1 MERKHPRIC
10 LVSIFFDKA
19 FFIPFSNIRRIIVEI
34 TPESYSIIAADPEL
48 SDELIFEIEKDDVIF
63 YKNQTNPLLRLINY
77 IILNLKIS
85 WSVFQRSR
93 DVDSFLFFM
102 ETGLPLPMI
111 SAKLRKKRILWLLP
125 SSMRKMMAYHPDLLY
140 LFLIPLQLLSYNF
153 ADTIILYSPNL
164 IKEWKLQNYSD
175 KISIAHEQYVNINI
189 FSDTTFLNNRPLL
202 IGYIGRLSEEKGV
215 QNFIRALP
223 QLLSDRKDLLVFI
236 GGDGPLKKAIE
247 IDLMNEGVT
256 ARVDLPGWISQEDLP
271 KYLNK
276 LRLLVLPSYTE
287 GLPNIMLQAMACG
300 TLVLATPVGAII
312 DIIKDKETG
321 FIMENNS
328 PACIAEN
335 IIRALE
341 DPNRE
346 KITMNAKNLVEKEF
360 TFDCTI
366 MQWKR
371 ILTDI

>member
-10 LVSIFFDKA
+10 LVSIFFNKA

-48 SDELIFEIEKDDVIF
+48 SDKLIFEIEKDDVIF
-63 YKNQTNPLLRLINY
+63 YKNQINPLLRVINY

-85 WSVFQRSR
+85 WSVLLRSK

-111 SAKLRKKRILWLLP
+111 VAQLRKKRIIWLLP
-125 SSMRKMMAYHPDLLY
+125 SSMRKMMDYHPDLLY
-140 LFLIPLQLLSYNF
+140 LFLIPLQLFSYNF
-153 ADTIILYSPNL
+153 ADKIIVYSPNL

-175 KISIAHEQYVNINI
+175 KIFIAHEQYINTNI
-189 FSDTTFLNNRPLL
+189 FSITTFLNNRPLL
-202 IGYIGRLSEEKGV
+202 IGYVGRLSEEKGV

-223 QLLSDRKDLLVFI
+223 ELLNDRKDLSVFI
-236 GGDGPLKKAIE
+236 GGDGPLKEAIE
-247 IDLMNEGVT
+247 INLNNEGLT
-256 ARVDLPGWISQEDLP
+256 TRVDLPGWISQEDLP
-271 KYLNK
+271 KYLNN

-300 TLVLATPVGAII
+300 TLVLATPVGAIT

-328 PACIAEN
+328 PVCIVEN
-335 IIRALE
+335 ITRALE

-346 KITMNAKNLVEKEF
+346 KIAMNAKNMVEKEF
-360 TFDCTI
+360 SFDCTV

-371 ILTDI
+371 ILNEL

>member
-1 MERKHPRIC
+1 MDRKHQKIC
-10 LVSIFFDKA
+10 LVSFFFHKA
-19 FFIPFSNIRRIIVEI
+19 FFIPLSNIRRIIVEI
-34 TPESYSIIAADPEL
+34 SPESISIIAASPEL
-48 SDELIFEIEKDDVIF
+48 AETMIFDFEKDDVII
-63 YKNQTNPLLRLINY
+63 YKNQINPIFRVINY

-85 WSVFQRSR
+85 WSVLLISK

-111 SAKLRKKRILWLLP
+111 IAKLRKKRILWLLP
-125 SSMRKMMAYHPDLLY
+125 SSLRKMMEHNNDFLY
-140 LFLIPLQLLSYNF
+140 LFLGPFQSLSYNT
-153 ADTIILYSPNL
+153 ADKIVLYSPNL
-164 IKEWKLQNYSD
+164 IKEWKLQNYSG
-175 KISIAHEQYVNINI
+175 KIFIAHEQYININI
-189 FSDTTFLNNRPLL
+189 FSVTTFLNNRPLL

-223 QLLSDRKDLLVFI
+223 ELLNERKDLSVFI

-247 IDLMNEGVT
+247 ITLNNEGVT

-328 PACIAEN
+328 PVCIAEN

-341 DPNRE
+341 DPNLE
-346 KITMNAKNLVEKEF
+346 KIAMNAKNMVEKEF
-360 TFDCTI
+360 TFNCTV

-371 ILTDI
+371 ILYEI